1 MEFFNLKPRYDV
13 EDLVLIGN
21 HLFCLGVPYDCVP
34 DFRKYVVAGAIAH
47 HLNLRSIDTA
57 LKNYMREKEWKSN
70 PSIDPR
76 LRLITQATA
85 LVKKEVVSATDK
97 AIATPTNSEK
107 AGFIAATVALAR
119 LPATFRVTVFSL
131 RMGCYLEAAAL
142 CRMILEQ
149 LAWICNVYE
158 IRGNEWARIKPSA
171 CIGNL
176 KEFYP
181 AAGRLYGALSDLTHV
196 NPSTHRSFVVFEG
209 GKLEVVYGDMS
220 ITLWA
225 TLCLLE
231 VCDLHL
237 LISELIYA
245 EFQNKTTLLKRGR
258 KGKLFPKLGRP
269 MKKEIVRFIKNARA
283 SEQKTKSGRSQG

>member
-107 AGFIAATVALAR
+107 GIYCRHRGVSKASCDFSCDGVLAT
-119 LPATFRVTVFSL
+119 
-131 RMGCYLEAAAL
+131 
-142 CRMILEQ
+142 
-149 LAWICNVYE
+149 
-158 IRGNEWARIKPSA
+158 
-171 CIGNL
+171 
-176 KEFYP
+176 
-181 AAGRLYGALSDLTHV
+181 YG
-196 NPSTHRSFVVFEG
+196 
-209 GKLEVVYGDMS
+209 
-220 ITLWA
+220 
-225 TLCLLE
+225 LL
-231 VCDLHL
+231 
-237 LISELIYA
+237 
-245 EFQNKTTLLKRGR
+245 FG
-258 KGKLFPKLGRP
+258 
-269 MKKEIVRFIKNARA
+269 
-283 SEQKTKSGRSQG
+283 SGRSLQNDIGAVGVDLQRL